1 MSYNYFTMNNLTHID
16 FTKKSHAMQLK
27 MKFDVATYIPMDSKV
42 RLVCN
47 IVEEMNLSSVLSTY
61 SVKGRKPVVDP
72 VTMLK
77 ILLFCYSEGI
87 YSCRKIED
95 FCTYDTRAHFL
106 LDGSKSPDHTTINRF
121 RKILEDY
128 SSNLLTQFVE
138 LLMQEG
144 HVSLKNIYID
154 GTKIESA
161 AGRYTFVWRKSV
173 EKYQNKLKEQLIEE
187 LGLPEDSSLE
197 YVTASV
203 KQAFNNIRNIC
214 KSKNIVFVYG
224 IGKRKNQ
231 YQRDYEN
238 KKEKLDKLQKYE
250 EHLSIM
256 ADRNSYSK
264 TDHDATFMRMKEDH
278 MLNGQLKPAYNV
290 QLASSG
296 AFIVGV
302 MGSQKSNDLHT
313 LKPFL
318 EQMMPHYGE
327 YLSNIVA
334 DAGYESV
341 ENYAYIRDKWLRPYI
356 KPANYETSKKKS
368 SKEDIGQRENML
380 YLENED
386 VYVCKNGKR
395 LMRTKDQVRNYESG
409 FTDTLYSY
417 KCFECM
423 GCPYN
428 SQCIKSKKAEGGSE
442 KHIKFSP
449 AFQNYRKQS
458 NHNITTEEGIIQRIN
473 RSIQAEGMFS
483 KLKDGLK
490 YDRFR
495 HRGMKGVISD
505 ITLMAIGINLN
516 KLHSKMIKD
525 QTGVIEYKK
534 VA

>member
-1 MSYNYFTMNNLTHID
+1 
-16 FTKKSHAMQLK
+16 
-27 MKFDVATYIPMDSKV
+27 
-42 RLVCN
+42 
-47 IVEEMNLSSVLSTY
+47 
-61 SVKGRKPVVDP
+61 
-72 VTMLK
+72 ML
-77 ILLFCYSEGI
+77 
-87 YSCRKIED
+87 
-95 FCTYDTRAHFL
+95 
-106 LDGSKSPDHTTINRF
+106 F
-121 RKILEDY
+121 R
-128 SSNLLTQFVE
+128 S
-138 LLMQEG
+138 
-144 HVSLKNIYID
+144 
-154 GTKIESA
+154 
-161 AGRYTFVWRKSV
+161 
-173 EKYQNKLKEQLIEE
+173 
-187 LGLPEDSSLE
+187 
-197 YVTASV
+197 
-203 KQAFNNIRNIC
+203 
-214 KSKNIVFVYG
+214 
-224 IGKRKNQ
+224 
-231 YQRDYEN
+231 
-238 KKEKLDKLQKYE
+238 
-250 EHLSIM
+250 HLSIM

-278 MLNGQLKPAYNV
+278 MLNGQLKPAYNI

-341 ENYAYIRDKWLRPYI
+341 ENFAYLCDKWLRPYI

-395 LMRTKDQVRNYESG
+395 LMRTKDQVRKYESG

-495 HRGMKGVISD
+495 HRGMKGVVSD

-516 KLHSKMIKD
+516 KLHSKMTKD

>member
-1 MSYNYFTMNNLTHID
+1 
-16 FTKKSHAMQLK
+16 MQLK

-77 ILLFCYSEGI
+77 ILLFCYSEGV

-95 FCTYDTRAHFL
+95 FCLYDTRAHFM
-106 LDGSKSPDHTTINRF
+106 LDGCKPPDHTTINRF
-121 RKILEDY
+121 RKLLENYTSD
-128 SSNLLTQFVE
+128 LLTQFVE

-144 HVSLKNIYID
+144 HVNLKNIYID

-161 AGRYTFVWRKSV
+161 SGRYTFVWRKSV
-173 EKYQNKLKEQLIEE
+173 EKYQKKLKEQLVEE

-197 YVTASV
+197 DVTECA
-203 KQAFNNIRNIC
+203 KQAFNSIRNTC

-224 IGKRKNQ
+224 IGKRKTD
-231 YQRDYEN
+231 YQRDYERM
-238 KKEKLDKLQKYE
+238 KEKLDKLQKYE

-256 ADRNSYSK
+256 AERNSYSK

-278 MLNGQLKPAYNV
+278 MLNGQLKPAYNI

-302 MGSQKSNDLHT
+302 MGSQKANDLHT

-318 EQMMPHYGE
+318 EQMMPRFGE

-334 DAGYESV
+334 DAGYESI
-341 ENYAYIRDKWLRPYI
+341 ENYAYLRGKWLKSYI
-356 KPANYETSKKKS
+356 KPANYETSKKRS
-368 SKEDIGQRENML
+368 SKEDIGKKENML
-380 YLENED
+380 YLKNED
-386 VYVCKNGKR
+386 AYVCKNGKK
-395 LMRTKDQVRNYESG
+395 LVRTKDQVRKYQSG
-409 FTDTLYSY
+409 FKDIILSY
-417 KCFECM
+417 KCYECM
-423 GCPYN
+423 ECPHN
-428 SQCIKSKKAEGGSE
+428 SQCIKSKKAEGGTE

-449 AFQNYRKQS
+449 AFEEYRNQS

-495 HRGMKGVISD
+495 HRGMKSVVSD
-505 ITLMAIGINLN
+505 INLMAMGINLN
-516 KLHSKMIKD
+516 KLHSKMSRA

-534 VA
+534 TA

>member
-1 MSYNYFTMNNLTHID
+1 MTNNLTHID
-16 FTKKSHAMQLK
+16 FTKKGHTMQLK
-27 MKFDVATYIPMDSKV
+27 MKFDVATNIPMDSKV

-47 IVEEMNLSSVLSTY
+47 IIEEMNLSSILRTY

-106 LDGSKSPDHTTINRF
+106 LDGSKSPDHSTINRF
-121 RKILEDY
+121 RKVLENYTCD
-128 SSNLLTQFVE
+128 LLTQFVE
-138 LLMQEG
+138 LLVQEG
-144 HVSLKNIYID
+144 HVNLKNIYID

-173 EKYQNKLKEQLIEE
+173 EKYQKKLKEQLIKE
-187 LGLPEDSSLE
+187 LDLPEGSSLE
-197 YVTASV
+197 YVTECAN
-203 KQAFNNIRNIC
+203 KAFNNIRNTC
-214 KSKNIVFVYG
+214 KSNNIVFVYG
-224 IGKRKNQ
+224 IGKRKTE
-231 YQRDYEN
+231 YQRNYEN
-238 KKEKLDKLQKYE
+238 MKEKLDKLQKYE
-250 EHLSIM
+250 EHLTIM
-256 ADRNSYSK
+256 GDRNSYSK

-278 MLNGQLKPAYNV
+278 MLNGQLKPAYNI

-302 MGSQKSNDLHT
+302 MGSQKGNDLHT

-318 EQMMPHYGE
+318 EQMMPRYGGH
-327 YLSNIVA
+327 LSNIVT
-334 DAGYESV
+334 DAGYESL
-341 ENYAYIRDKWLRPYI
+341 ENYAYLSDKWLRSYI

-368 SKEDIGQRENML
+368 SKEDVGKKENML

-395 LMRTKDQVRNYESG
+395 LVRTKNQVKKYESG
-409 FTDTLYSY
+409 YVDVLHVY
-417 KCFECM
+417 KCFECT

-442 KHIKFSP
+442 KQIKFSP
-449 AFQNYRKQS
+449 AFENHRNQS
-458 NHNITTEEGIIQRIN
+458 TYNITTEEGIIQRIN

-495 HRGMKGVISD
+495 HRGMKGVVSD
-505 ITLMAIGINLN
+505 ITLMSISINLN
-516 KLHSKMIKD
+516 KLHSKMIKE
-525 QTGVIEYKK
+525 QTGVIEYRK

>member
-1 MSYNYFTMNNLTHID
+1 MTNNLTHID
-16 FTKKSHAMQLK
+16 FTKKGHTMQLK

-47 IVEEMNLSSVLSTY
+47 IVEEMNLDSVLSTY

-106 LDGSKSPDHTTINRF
+106 LNGCKAPDHTTINRY
-121 RKILEDY
+121 RKILENY
-128 SSNLLTQFVE
+128 SSDLLTQFVE

-187 LGLPEDSSLE
+187 LGMPEDSSLE
-197 YVTASV
+197 YVTECV

-224 IGKRKNQ
+224 IGKRKTE

-341 ENYAYIRDKWLRPYI
+341 ENYAYLRDKWLRPYI

-395 LMRTKDQVRNYESG
+395 LMRTKDQVRKYESG

-442 KHIKFSP
+442 KHIKYSP

>member
-1 MSYNYFTMNNLTHID
+1 
-16 FTKKSHAMQLK
+16 

-77 ILLFCYSEGI
+77 ILFFCYSEGI

-95 FCTYDTRAHFL
+95 FCKYDLRAHFL
-106 LDGSKSPDHTTINRF
+106 LNGYKTPDHTTLNRY
-121 RKILEDY
+121 RKLIKNY
-128 SSNLLTQFVE
+128 SADLLTQFVE
-138 LLMQEG
+138 MLMQED
-144 HVSLKNIYID
+144 HVNLKNIYID

-161 AGRYTFVWRKSV
+161 AGRYTFVWRKTV
-173 EKYQNKLKEQLIEE
+173 EKFQKKLKEQLTTE
-187 LGLPEDSSLE
+187 LKLPEDSSLE
-197 YVTASV
+197 YVTDCIN
-203 KQAFNNIRNIC
+203 QAFNNIRNIC
-214 KSKNIVFVYG
+214 KRKNIVFVYG
-224 IGKRKNQ
+224 SGKRKNQ
-231 YQRDYEN
+231 YQRNYERI
-238 KKEKLDKLQKYE
+238 KDALDKLEKYK
-250 EHLSIM
+250 EHLSILG
-256 ADRNSYSK
+256 DRNSYSK

-278 MLNGQLKPAYNV
+278 MKNGQLKPAYNV

-296 AFIVGV
+296 GFIVGV
-302 MGSQKSNDLHT
+302 MGSQKANDLHT

-318 EQMMPHYGE
+318 EQMMPRYGE
-327 YLSNIVA
+327 YLVNIVA

-341 ENYAYIRDKWLRPYI
+341 ENYTYLNNHRMNAYI
-356 KPANYETSKKKS
+356 KPANYETSKRKS
-368 SKEDIGQRENML
+368 SKEDIGKRQNML

-386 VYVCKNGKR
+386 IYICKNGKQLR
-395 LMRTKDQVRNYESG
+395 RSKNQVQKYASG
-409 FTDTLYSY
+409 FTDMLHVY
-417 KCFECM
+417 KCSECTA
-423 GCPYN
+423 CPYN
-428 SQCIKSKKAEGGSE
+428 SQCIKSKKPEGGSE
-442 KHIKFSP
+442 KQIKFSP
-449 AFQNYRKQS
+449 AFEAYRNQS
-458 NHNITTEEGIIQRIN
+458 IQNITTEEGITQRMN

-495 HRGMKGVISD
+495 HRGMDSVISD

-516 KLHSKMIKD
+516 KLHSKMIKN

>member
-1 MSYNYFTMNNLTHID
+1 MSYNYFMTNNLTHID

-47 IVEEMNLSSVLSTY
+47 IVEEMNLSSILSTY

-95 FCTYDTRAHFL
+95 FCIYDTRAHFL
-106 LDGSKSPDHTTINRF
+106 LDGCKPPDHTTINRF
-121 RKILEDY
+121 RKILKNYTSD
-128 SSNLLTQFVE
+128 LLTQFVE

-144 HVSLKNIYID
+144 HVNLKNIYID

-161 AGRYTFVWRKSV
+161 SGRYTFVWRKSV
-173 EKYQNKLKEQLIEE
+173 EKYQKKLKEQLIEE

-197 YVTASV
+197 YVTECV

-224 IGKRKNQ
+224 IGKRKTE
-231 YQRDYEN
+231 YQRDYERM
-238 KKEKLDKLQKYE
+238 KEKLEKLEKYE

-278 MLNGQLKPAYNV
+278 MLNGQLKPAYNI

-302 MGSQKSNDLHT
+302 MGSQKGNDLHT

-318 EQMMPHYGE
+318 EQMMPRYGE

-341 ENYAYIRDKWLRPYI
+341 ENYAYLSDKWLKSYI

-368 SKEDIGQRENML
+368 SKEDIGKRENML

-386 VYVCKNGKR
+386 AYVCKNGKR
-395 LMRTKDQVRNYESG
+395 LRRTKDQVRKYESG
-409 FTDTLYSY
+409 FMDTIYSY

-442 KHIKFSP
+442 KRINFSP
-449 AFQNYRKQS
+449 AFENYRNQS
-458 NHNITTEEGIIQRIN
+458 SHNITTEEGIIQRIN

-495 HRGMKGVISD
+495 HRGIKGVISD

-516 KLHSKMIKD
+516 KLHSKMTKD

-534 VA
+534 TA

>member
-16 FTKKSHAMQLK
+16 FTKKGHTLQLK
-27 MKFDVATYIPMDSKV
+27 MQFDVATYIPMDSKV

-47 IVEEMNLSSVLSTY
+47 IVEEMKLDSVLSTY

-72 VTMLK
+72 VTLLK

-87 YSCRKIED
+87 YSCRKIEA
-95 FCTYDTRAHFL
+95 FCTFDTRAHFL
-106 LDGSKSPDHTTINRF
+106 LDGRKPPDHTTINRF
-121 RKILEDY
+121 RKILEND
-128 SSNLLTQFVE
+128 SSDLLTQFTQ
-138 LLMQEG
+138 LLVQEG
-144 HVSLKNIYID
+144 HVNLKNIYID

-173 EKYQNKLKEQLIEE
+173 EKHQKKLKEQLIKE
-187 LGLPEDSSLE
+187 LELPKDSRLD
-197 YVTASV
+197 YVKECL

-214 KSKNIVFVYG
+214 KSNNIVFVYG
-224 IGKRKNQ
+224 IGKRKTQ
-231 YQRDYEN
+231 FQRDYETI
-238 KKEKLDKLQKYE
+238 KERLDKLEKYE

-278 MLNGQLKPAYNV
+278 MLNGQLKPAYNI

-302 MGSQKSNDLHT
+302 MGSQKSNDMHT

-327 YLSNIVA
+327 YFSNIVT

-341 ENYAYIRDKWLRPYI
+341 ENYAYLSEKWLKAYI
-356 KPANYETSKKKS
+356 KPSNYETSKRKS
-368 SKEDIGQRENML
+368 SKEDIGKRENMQ
-380 YLENED
+380 YLKDED

-395 LMRTKDQVRNYESG
+395 LIRTRDQFRKYESG
-409 FTDTLYSY
+409 FVDTLLSY
-417 KCFECM
+417 KCFECK

-428 SQCIKSKKAEGGSE
+428 NQCIKSKKVEGGLE

-449 AFQNYRKQS
+449 AFEHYRKQS
-458 NHNITTEEGIIQRIN
+458 NHNITTQEGIVQRIN

-495 HRGMKGVISD
+495 HRGMKSIISD
-505 ITLMAIGINLN
+505 INLIALGINLN
-516 KLHSKMIKD
+516 KLHAKMIKN

>member
-1 MSYNYFTMNNLTHID
+1 MSYNYLTMNNLTHID
-16 FTKKSHAMQLK
+16 FTKKGHTMQLK

-47 IVEEMNLSSVLSTY
+47 IVEEMNLDSVLSTY

-106 LDGSKSPDHTTINRF
+106 LGGCKPPDHTTINRF
-121 RKILEDY
+121 RKILKNY
-128 SSNLLTQFVE
+128 SSDLLTQFVE
-138 LLMQEG
+138 LLIQEG
-144 HVSLKNIYID
+144 HVNLKNIYID

-173 EKYQNKLKEQLIEE
+173 EKYQKKLKEQLVKD
-187 LGLPEDSSLE
+187 LSLPEDSNLE
-197 YVTASV
+197 YVTECL
-203 KQAFNNIRNIC
+203 KQAFNGIRNTC

-224 IGKRKNQ
+224 IGKRKTQ
-231 YQRDYEN
+231 FQRDYEN
-238 KKEKLDKLQKYE
+238 MKEKLDKLKTYE
-250 EHLSIM
+250 EHLTIM
-256 ADRNSYSK
+256 GDRNSYSK

-278 MLNGQLKPAYNV
+278 MLNGQLKPAYNI

-318 EQMMPHYGE
+318 EELMPSHGE
-327 YLSNIVA
+327 HLSNVVL
-334 DAGYESV
+334 DAGYESI
-341 ENYAYIRDKWLRPYI
+341 ENYAYLSDKWLKSYI
-356 KPANYETSKKKS
+356 KPANYETSKKKK
-368 SKEDIGQRENML
+368 SKEDISKRENMI
-380 YLENED
+380 YSETED
-386 VYVCKNGKR
+386 VYICKNGKKLTR
-395 LMRTKDQVRNYESG
+395 VKNQVRKYESG
-409 FTDTLYSY
+409 FVDTLYVY
-417 KCFECM
+417 KCNECM
-423 GCPYN
+423 GCSYN
-428 SQCIKSKKAEGGSE
+428 NQCIKSKKAEGGSE
-442 KHIKFSP
+442 KQIKFSP
-449 AFQNYRKQS
+449 AFEEYRNQS
-458 NHNITTEEGIIQRIN
+458 RHNITTEEGIIQRIN

-495 HRGMKGVISD
+495 HRGMKGVVSD

-516 KLHSKMIKD
+516 KLHSKIIKD

-534 VA
+534 TA

>member
-16 FTKKSHAMQLK
+16 FTKKSHTMQLK

-47 IVEEMNLSSVLSTY
+47 IVEEMNLDSVLSTY

-87 YSCRKIED
+87 CSCRKIED
-95 FCTYDTRAHFL
+95 FCAYDTRAHFL
-106 LDGSKSPDHTTINRF
+106 LDGCKPPDHTTINRF
-121 RKILEDY
+121 RKIIENY
-128 SSNLLTQFVE
+128 SSELLTQFVE
-138 LLMQEG
+138 MLIQEG
-144 HVSLKNIYID
+144 HVNLKNIYID

-173 EKYQNKLKEQLIEE
+173 EKYQKKLKEQLVKDFS
-187 LGLPEDSSLE
+187 LPEDSSLE
-197 YVTASV
+197 YVTECL
-203 KQAFNNIRNIC
+203 KQAFNNLRNTC

-231 YQRDYEN
+231 FQRDYEN
-238 KKEKLDKLQKYE
+238 MKEKLDKLEKYE
-250 EHLSIM
+250 EHLKIM

-278 MLNGQLKPAYNV
+278 MLNGQLKPAYNI

-296 AFIVGV
+296 SFIVGV
-302 MGSQKSNDLHT
+302 MGSQKANDLHT

-327 YLSNIVA
+327 YLANIVA

-341 ENYAYIRDKWLRPYI
+341 ENYAYLREKWLKSYI
-356 KPANYETSKKKS
+356 KPSNYETSKKKA
-368 SKEDIGQRENML
+368 SKHDISKKDNMI
-380 YLENED
+380 YLEKED
-386 VYVCKNGKR
+386 VYICKNGKK
-395 LMRTKDQVRNYESG
+395 LTRTKDQFRKYESG
-409 FTDTLYSY
+409 FVDTLYSY
-417 KCFECM
+417 KCFECT
-423 GCPYN
+423 GCPFN
-428 SQCIKSKKAEGGSE
+428 NQCIKSKKAAGGSE
-442 KHIKFSP
+442 KCIKFSP
-449 AFQNYRKQS
+449 TFEEYRKQS
-458 NHNITTEEGIIQRIN
+458 SHNITTEEGIIQRIN

-495 HRGMKGVISD
+495 HRGMKGVVSD

-516 KLHSKMIKD
+516 KLNSKLNKN
-525 QTGVIEYKK
+525 QTDVIEYVK